1 MPETDHLIALQK
13 NTISNSGGEFFK
25 TYSPTSVCMATSTGL
40 VAAVMP
46 TPATVAAVRRR
57 HPTGSGDEEATL
69 SRSTSSPSASTSTD
83 GEPPITTK
91 DNCSTDEGIPA
102 DFPFSTDYT
111 MERVTGKID
120 SEALSSHSMTF
131 DDPATA
137 LSTSYDNAALTAPP
151 PPDRRLNGLNTQ
163 GQTTVVTKQQPT
175 MK

>member
-1 MPETDHLIALQK
+1 
-13 NTISNSGGEFFK
+13 
-25 TYSPTSVCMATSTGL
+25 MAISTGL
-40 VAAVMP
+40 VAAVKP
-46 TPATVAAVRRR
+46 TPATVVVVPMET
-57 HPTGSGDEEATL
+57 PTVSGDEEATL
-69 SRSTSSPSASTSTD
+69 SRLTSRLSASTSTD

-91 DNCSTDEGIPA
+91 DNCSTDDGIPA

-120 SEALSSHSMTF
+120 SEALSSHSMTV

-163 GQTTVVTKQQPT
+163 GQTTVVTKRQPT